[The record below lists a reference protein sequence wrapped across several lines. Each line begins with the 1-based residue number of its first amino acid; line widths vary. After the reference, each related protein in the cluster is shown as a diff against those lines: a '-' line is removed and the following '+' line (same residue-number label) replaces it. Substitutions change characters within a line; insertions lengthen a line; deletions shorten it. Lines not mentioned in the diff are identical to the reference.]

1 MPSNG
6 LLFRT
11 LKEHTFIH
19 SQATFYEERKITMAR
34 GTVRKKGNNW
44 YYAFDTGTVNG
55 KRSRIERY
63 GGKTKKQA
71 EATLRQALQKYEN
84 DGAVV
89 KLTNMNVQQYFM
101 YWYEN
106 YVQSELKPNTQIN
119 YLNIINKYIIPK
131 IGNFRIR
138 SIGPAALQNLV
149 NDLGETKLAK
159 HTVQIIVMVI
169 KEGFKK
175 AVYPYQL
182 IKEDPARY
190 IIMPK
195 YHDDERIT
203 RKKLKIIT
211 MNQYE
216 QILSITP
223 PSNPF
228 YIPLQIAFGTGMR
241 RGEVCGLTWANVDL
255 NGHTV
260 EVKQAMMQEPKGKF
274 SIVTPKTTSSYRTIS
289 IGESL
294 VDLLKQHKK
303 HQIEERLRYGQ
314 YYHESNFVCT
324 KENGSPV
331 TPNTIKYQC
340 DRIQKELGFPFNF
353 HSLRHTH
360 ATMLLEN
367 GANIKDIQA
376 RLGHSRIAT
385 TMDTYSHVTHKMQK
399 QTVNIFER
407 IMKESKT
414 DS

>member
-1 MPSNG
+1 
-6 LLFRT
+6 
-11 LKEHTFIH
+11 
-19 SQATFYEERKITMAR
+19 MAR

-44 YYAFDTGTVNG
+44 YYAFDTGMANG
-55 KRSRIERY
+55 KRSRVERY
-63 GGKTKKQA
+63 GGQTKKQA
-71 EATLRQALQKYEN
+71 QAALRIALQEFEN
-84 DGAVV
+84 GGSVIR
-89 KLTNMNVQQYFM
+89 LSNMNVHQYFM
-101 YWYEN
+101 YWHEN
-106 YVQSELKPNTQIN
+106 YVKKELKPNTQSN
-119 YLNIINKYIIPK
+119 YLNIIKKYIDPS

-138 SIGPAALQNLV
+138 SISPATIQDLV
-149 NDLGETKLAK
+149 NNLGKTDLSK
-159 HTVQIIVMVI
+159 HTVEIIVTVI
-169 KEGFKK
+169 REAFKK

-190 IIMPK
+190 ITMPK
-195 YHDDERIT
+195 YRDDNRKT
-203 RKKLKIIT
+203 REKLKIIT
-211 MNQYE
+211 MQQYK

-241 RGEVCGLTWANVDL
+241 RGEVCGLTWANVDFDS
-255 NGHTV
+255 HTID
-260 EVKQAMMQEPKGKF
+260 VKQAMMQEVKGAF
-274 SIVTPKTTSSYRTIS
+274 SIITPKTVASYRTIS
-289 IGESL
+289 IGDSL

-303 HQIEERLRYGQ
+303 HQMEERLRYGR
-314 YYHESNFVCT
+314 YYYESNFVCT
-324 KENGSPV
+324 KENGKPV

-376 RLGHSRIAT
+376 RLGHSRITT

-399 QTVNIFER
+399 QTVNIFEK
-407 IMKESKT
+407 IMKQSKS